1 MTRIITNGFP
11 TRGLWRI
18 HHNLRVP
25 SCPFVVHGSR
35 NTRGMTNDQC
45 LRLCPTAFSPSP
57 TAFSA
62 SPTDFRSRSPAFSA
76 SPTASFIPA
85 QGKAALA
92 AAALGLVRKRST
104 QPEGLPHPPPQTP
117 RSIVNQRGFSIRCS
131 LLGGPHQPM
140 FPHPPRRP
148 SARTTLPGP
157 ENHRKS
163 GQVALKRILAGF
175 AGGGSLP
182 LIDAEHRFSR
192 RAKPRRQPLNSST
205 KFQARNAKR
214 RKRPECGVSV
224 SEPGKTGKALTGM
237 AAGKPDKNPQVP
249 TFRPSDLR
257 LLPQPTDNRQP
268 TTLPPASSTNN

>member
-62 SPTDFRSRSPAFSA
+62 SPTDFRSRPPAFSA

-131 LLGGPHQPM
+131 LLGGPHQPLLSPAVADLRGSQISSM
-140 FPHPPRRP
+140 EDLNMSTQLRTVIVRP
-148 SARTTLPGP
+148 DQLSQ
-157 ENHRKS
+157 E
-163 GQVALKRILAGF
+163 
-175 AGGGSLP
+175 
-182 LIDAEHRFSR
+182 E
-192 RAKPRRQPLNSST
+192 
-205 KFQARNAKR
+205 
-214 RKRPECGVSV
+214 
-224 SEPGKTGKALTGM
+224 
-237 AAGKPDKNPQVP
+237 KNRLRPQVP
-249 TFRPSDLR
+249 IE
-257 LLPQPTDNRQP
+257 
-268 TTLPPASSTNN
+268 